1 MPITPSIQRQK
12 QGRRRRQTPQLSG
25 IKYHGSDFMSVIS
38 HNHTVTTAQLRI
50 NHPNDIRNPQF
61 HPMNSSN

>member
-1 MPITPSIQRQK
+1 MPITPSVQSQK

-25 IKYHGSDFMSVIS
+25 IKYHGSDFMSVIA
-38 HNHTVTTAQLRI
+38 HNHTVTTHLSAH
-50 NHPNDIRNPQF
+50 HPNDIRNPQF